1 MISMLAITEAT
12 SIAIHLC
19 VRLTQTGTKFYS
31 TRKVAEEFDL
41 SVHHLAKVVQK
52 LVKAGI
58 LESSRGGQG
67 GVRLLKPMEELSV
80 FELHTAVV
88 DLEKGT
94 CLLNPKICAGCTC
107 ALGKWMA
114 AENKMIQ
121 DVLQQ
126 TTIKGIADSLNS
138 DSSVLNVE

>member
-19 VRLTQTGTKFYS
+19 VRLTQTGEKFYS
-31 TRKVAEEFDL
+31 TRKVAEELDM

-67 GVRLLKPMEELSV
+67 GVRLLKPTEEISV
-80 FELHTAVV
+80 FDLNMAVV
-88 DLEKGT
+88 DLSKGT
-94 CLLNPKICAGCTC
+94 CLLNPKICAGSAC
-107 ALGKWMA
+107 AFGKWMA
-114 AENKMIQ
+114 AENQKIQ
-121 DVLQQ
+121 EVLQQ
-126 TTIKGIADSLNS
+126 TTIKGIADSLYADPS
-138 DSSVLNVE
+138 ALTTE

>member
-19 VRLTQTGTKFYS
+19 VRLTQTGDKFYS
-31 TRKVAEEFDL
+31 TRKVAEEFDM

-80 FELHTAVV
+80 FELNTAVV

-94 CLLNPKICAGCTC
+94 CLLNPKICTGCTC

-114 AENKMIQ
+114 SENKKIQ